1 MHLMRCDEAA
11 AGADFLSRRSSQ
23 GAHISGITRA
33 AKAELMRPAAA
44 AEKAMWDAIEQPRA
58 FDLEARH
65 LSLPASG

>member
-33 AKAELMRPAAA
+33 AKAELMRARVA
-44 AEKAMWDAIEQPRA
+44 AEEAVRDILQQPRA